1 MPALESVGTD
11 TIVAPQPQTF
21 NGRVG
26 LQAIGDGNA
35 ANIRSRVRRQ
45 INPLQGL
52 VNANG
57 TAKPD
62 SHTIIDPYVN
72 EMYLELKYL
81 V

>member
-1 MPALESVGTD
+1 MGID
-11 TIVAPQPQTF
+11 TLVAPKAHTF
-21 NGRVG
+21 NGKVG
-26 LQAIGDGNA
+26 QAIGDGNTII
-35 ANIRSRVRRQ
+35 IRHRVRRQ

-62 SHTIIDPYVN
+62 SHTIIDTYVN
-72 EMYLELKYL
+72 EMYLKLKYL